1 MYDVAIIVQGSQAA
15 LSPTKLGKYNVKAVI
30 VEKENDVSVGTTKA
44 NSAIIHGGYDPKP
57 GTKMADTI
65 SKEMSIQKNYVRNW
79 MYLTNRSEHW

>member
-1 MYDVAIIVQGSQAA
+1 MYDVAIIGAGITGCA
-15 LSPTKLGKYNVKAVI
+15 IAYELGKYNVKAVI

-44 NSAIIHGGYDPKP
+44 NSAIIHGGYDPKQS
-57 GTKMADTI
+57 TI